1 MAPPGLALAVDANV
15 YYEAAKKLA
24 ALADEIGTTVT
35 RDLTPGLTSTA
46 GMGGNYPVVVAW
58 CTAYYMHASELR
70 TVVQTYAGALRHFGE
85 ILNSAGYNWDMA
97 EHNADLNPDKGAAPS
112 HPVRTGVGSGG
123 GASFP
128 EIPVAIA
135 DNGAGMVITS
145 VGQGAN
151 SRRETPNGRA
161 DALATAGTA
170 WHGFAS
176 SSELAGAGAA
186 LQAVHDSF
194 TGVAAPEAPDIQDAL
209 AALRGGAEQIRTV
222 AMAIASAVQAH
233 RDNLVDAR
241 NRLASAAAGAF
252 PNHPDAQVT
261 ATSDNTSVNISV
273 AADLSADD
281 IAEAEGLLDA
291 AAHGTTLFTAL
302 GSVGI
307 GNSGFVDSNA
317 LSSLGALKA
326 LNELPLLV
334 ETGNQDSNTALIDD
348 LENMAT
354 WNIPPTTLTAVDL
367 SALDAY
373 GPQMKT
379 WAMLSVKYGNEAGVD
394 PRLVLAMAL
403 QEGAPLRSGLGSYFY
418 DDLSGGP
425 STYHPREGGI
435 GSGTLYD
442 IFRVETTDIREWQE
456 GRPDGVGNSI
466 GLTNMKEI
474 QFDQVKQ
481 KYPSQFDD
489 QEWWDLAGN
498 DDMAMKATAYN
509 LKLLTDDSAA
519 YATADVRAGQSLN
532 QFLSSS
538 YNALGVVDR
547 SASVAEGHSL
557 FTDAETEHGASTVKP
572 GGTFDLADRILRGT
586 GAYR

>member
-1 MAPPGLALAVDANV
+1 MSPLAVDANV
-15 YYEAAKKLA
+15 YYEAAKKLTD
-24 ALADEIGTTVT
+24 LADEIGTAVT
-35 RDLTPGLTSTA
+35 RDLAPGLTSTA
-46 GMGGNYPVVVAW
+46 GMGGNYPAVVAW

-85 ILNSAGYNWDMA
+85 ILNSAGYNWDVA
-97 EHNADLNPDKGAAPS
+97 EYNADLNPDKGAAPS
-112 HPVRTGVGSGG
+112 HPVRAGVGSGG
-123 GASFP
+123 GVSFP

-145 VGQGAN
+145 AGQGAN
-151 SRRETPNGRA
+151 SRRGTPNGRA

-170 WHGFAS
+170 WHGFANS
-176 SSELAGAGAA
+176 YELAGAGAA
-186 LQAVHDSF
+186 LQAVRDSF
-194 TGVAAPEAPDIQDAL
+194 TGVQAPAAPDIQDAL

-222 AMAIASAVQAH
+222 ATALASAVQAH
-233 RDNLVDAR
+233 RDNLVEAR
-241 NRLASAAAGAF
+241 SHLASAAAGSF
-252 PNHPDAQVT
+252 PDHLDAQVT

-291 AAHGTTLFTAL
+291 AARGTTLFTVL
-302 GSVGI
+302 GSIGVG
-307 GNSGFVDSNA
+307 NRGFVDSNA
-317 LSSLGALKA
+317 LNSLATLKA
-326 LNELPLLV
+326 INELPLLV

-354 WNIPPTTLTAVDL
+354 WNTPPPTLTAVDL

-379 WAMLSVKYGNEAGVD
+379 WAMLSVQYGNEAGVD
-394 PRLVLAMAL
+394 PRMVLAMAL
-403 QEGAPLRSGLGSYFY
+403 QEGAPLRSGLGSTFY
-418 DDLSGGP
+418 EDLSGGP

-435 GSGTLYD
+435 GAGTMYD
-442 IFRVETTDIREWQE
+442 EFRKDTTDLREWQE

-474 QFDQVKQ
+474 QFDQIKQ
-481 KYPSQFDD
+481 KYPSQFEG
-489 QEWWDLAGN
+489 QEWSDLVGN
-498 DDMAMKATAYN
+498 DELALKATAYN
-509 LKLLTDDSAA
+509 LKLLTDDSASH
-519 YATADVRAGQSLN
+519 ATADVRASQPLN

-547 SASVAEGHSL
+547 SRSVAEGDT
-557 FTDAETEHGASTVKP
+557 FTGHEVEHGSSTVKP
-572 GGTFDLADRILRGT
+572 GGTFALADTILRGT

>member
-1 MAPPGLALAVDANV
+1 MSPLAVDANV
-15 YYEAAKKLA
+15 YYEAAKKLTD
-24 ALADEIGTTVT
+24 LADEIGTAVT
-35 RDLTPGLTSTA
+35 RDLAPGLTSTA
-46 GMGGNYPVVVAW
+46 GMGGNYPAVVAW

-85 ILNSAGYNWDMA
+85 ILNSAGYNWDVA
-97 EHNADLNPDKGAAPS
+97 EYNADLNPDKGAAPS
-112 HPVRTGVGSGG
+112 HPVRAGVGSGG
-123 GASFP
+123 GVSFP

-145 VGQGAN
+145 AGQGAN
-151 SRRETPNGRA
+151 SRRGTPNGRA

-170 WHGFAS
+170 WHGFANS
-176 SSELAGAGAA
+176 YELAGASAA
-186 LQAVHDSF
+186 LQAVRDSF
-194 TGVAAPEAPDIQDAL
+194 TGVQAPEAPDIQDAL

-222 AMAIASAVQAH
+222 ATALASAVQAH
-233 RDNLVDAR
+233 RDNLVEAR
-241 NRLASAAAGAF
+241 SHLASAAAGAF
-252 PNHPDAQVT
+252 PDHLDAQVT

-291 AAHGTTLFTAL
+291 AARGTTLFTVL
-302 GSVGI
+302 GSIGVG
-307 GNSGFVDSNA
+307 NRGFVDSNA
-317 LSSLGALKA
+317 LNSLATLKA
-326 LNELPLLV
+326 INELPLLV

-354 WNIPPTTLTAVDL
+354 WNTPPPTLTAVDL

-379 WAMLSVKYGNEAGVD
+379 WAMLSVQYGNEAGVD
-394 PRLVLAMAL
+394 PRMVLAMAL
-403 QEGAPLRSGLGSYFY
+403 QEGAPLRSGLGSTFY
-418 DDLSGGP
+418 EDLSGGP

-435 GSGTLYD
+435 GAGTIYD
-442 IFRVETTDIREWQE
+442 EFRKDTTDLREWQE

-474 QFDQVKQ
+474 QFDQIKQ
-481 KYPSQFDD
+481 KYPSQFEG
-489 QEWWDLAGN
+489 QEWSDLVGN
-498 DDMAMKATAYN
+498 DELALKATAYN
-509 LKLLTDDSAA
+509 LKLLTDDSASH
-519 YATADVRAGQSLN
+519 ATADVRASQPLN

-547 SASVAEGHSL
+547 SRSVAEGDT
-557 FTDAETEHGASTVKP
+557 FTDHEVEHGSSTVKP
-572 GGTFDLADRILRGT
+572 GGTFALADTILRGT